1 MLAMPFYS
9 AYNEHIGWI
18 YMIQDNTVETQSM
31 NLTNDSIASYERL
44 LNSVLS
50 CISAVMQKPTGS
62 MLGIHNNHYTEQLGN
77 TADGHLEISKAFKE
91 PFDPQGNRQGE
102 VWVDSLGRW
111 FSVAEARVTLP
122 GGSHVTLQS
131 ALDIT
136 KRKIN
141 EQEFEEQT
149 SKMENSSRLITLG
162 EMASTITHEI
172 NQPLTAITAYANTA
186 LEVIDRAPGVNKA
199 QVLEIYRKI
208 ANQAARIDKII
219 KNIRAFAKRRPDNIG
234 VCVFE

>member
-18 YMIQDNTVETQSM
+18 YMIQDNTVEAQSM

-91 PFDPQGNRQGE
+91 PFDPQGNSSGRG
-102 VWVDSLGRW
+102 LGRLPW
-111 FSVAEARVTLP
+111 PLVLSSGSQSDTSGRLSRHASVCS
-122 GGSHVTLQS
+122 GH
-131 ALDIT
+131 
-136 KRKIN
+136 
-141 EQEFEEQT
+141 
-149 SKMENSSRLITLG
+149 
-162 EMASTITHEI
+162 H
-172 NQPLTAITAYANTA
+172 
-186 LEVIDRAPGVNKA
+186 
-199 QVLEIYRKI
+199 
-208 ANQAARIDKII
+208 
-219 KNIRAFAKRRPDNIG
+219 
-234 VCVFE
+234 